1 MTIQEIL
8 AQELNIRLRQV
19 ESTIKLI
26 DDGNT
31 IPFIARYRKEAT
43 GALNDEQLRNLDER
57 LRYLRNLEDRKE
69 QVIASIEEQGKL
81 TDELKQQILA
91 AETMV
96 LVEDLYRPYKQKRRT
111 RATAKNV
118 FGCRSLPF
126 YFFYGLSF
134 LYILISMGLYFLQY
148 GFQSSDEVIHIL
160 LGQYQWR
167 EDTEDVGAGATGE
180 AVLLV
185 DELAAN
191 FLVRNIEYGSYH

>member
-1 MTIQEIL
+1 MYHYMGQEGIWQHISEAKYGL
-8 AQELNIRLRQV
+8 GIVFFEPVDSFCEEYEKKNKSDSQKCIRLPL
-19 ESTIKLI
+19 S
-26 DDGNT
+26 
-31 IPFIARYRKEAT
+31 FF
-43 GALNDEQLRNLDER
+43 
-57 LRYLRNLEDRKE
+57 
-69 QVIASIEEQGKL
+69 S
-81 TDELKQQILA
+81 
-91 AETMV
+91 
-96 LVEDLYRPYKQKRRT
+96 
-111 RATAKNV
+111 
-118 FGCRSLPF
+118 F

-148 GFQSSDEVIHIL
+148 GFQSSDEVIHIF

>member
-1 MTIQEIL
+1 MLRSVALSHYALHNVHRTFLFITDFVVKHPSLDSVLSGLLTTVLHAVTIPTFNL
-8 AQELNIRLRQV
+8 AK
-19 ESTIKLI
+19 IKLHFSNK
-26 DDGNT
+26 GNKK
-31 IPFIARYRKEAT
+31 AANRK
-43 GALNDEQLRNLDER
+43 G
-57 LRYLRNLEDRKE
+57 
-69 QVIASIEEQGKL
+69 
-81 TDELKQQILA
+81 LA
-91 AETMV
+91 AQ
-96 LVEDLYRPYKQKRRT
+96 D
-111 RATAKNV
+111 
-118 FGCRSLPF
+118 RSVF

>member
-1 MTIQEIL
+1 MIIC
-8 AQELNIRLRQV
+8 
-19 ESTIKLI
+19 
-26 DDGNT
+26 
-31 IPFIARYRKEAT
+31 
-43 GALNDEQLRNLDER
+43 LD
-57 LRYLRNLEDRKE
+57 
-69 QVIASIEEQGKL
+69 
-81 TDELKQQILA
+81 
-91 AETMV
+91 M
-96 LVEDLYRPYKQKRRT
+96 KRRT

-134 LYILISMGLYFLQY
+134 LYILIRKGLYFLQY

-167 EDTEDVGAGATGE
+167 EDTKDVGAGATGE

-191 FLVRNIEYGSYH
+191 FLVRNIEYGAYHQTTATNLCDVAVALL